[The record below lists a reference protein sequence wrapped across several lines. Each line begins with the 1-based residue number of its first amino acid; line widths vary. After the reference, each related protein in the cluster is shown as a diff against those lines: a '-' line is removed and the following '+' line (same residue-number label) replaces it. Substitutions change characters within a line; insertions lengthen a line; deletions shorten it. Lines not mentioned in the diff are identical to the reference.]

1 MIITA
6 SSRLTARRARDSH
19 MKASRPARQLSV
31 SGYARENSAARR
43 TWSSV
48 GRTPV

>member
-31 SGYARENSAARR
+31 LGYARENSAARL
-43 TWSSV
+43 TWSSL